1 MICLE
6 FHEFS
11 EFSFGNPIPESLET
25 WNLHSGRQPSNPI
38 STSNLKPQPETWN
51 LQPSRCKNEFHKNEQ
66 VLRAN
71 TIDLPSNWYPKWYPS
86 LQPKPKWINLRGY
99 YRKPQG
105 SGLKP
110 QGSGLK
116 PQGSSLNPTSC
127 NPHPSPPRWAAWA
140 GGVEIRR
147 TCAGVSNRESE
158 KDLMLRILCRN
169 SAKL

>member
-99 YRKPQG
+99 YRKPLG

-127 NPHPSPPRWAAWA
+127 NPHPFPQVGGMSRRRWNPPHLCWRLKPRGWKGTYAK
-140 GGVEIRR
+140 
-147 TCAGVSNRESE
+147 N
-158 KDLMLRILCRN
+158 LCRN

>member
-6 FHEFS
+6 FHDFS
-11 EFSFGNPIPESLET
+11 EFPLGNPIPESLET

-127 NPHPSPPRWAAWA
+127 NPHPSPPGGRHEPEALKSAAPVLA
-140 GGVEIRR
+140 SQIERV
-147 TCAGVSNRESE
+147 
-158 KDLMLRILCRN
+158 KRISCKNLCRN